1 MIATTQCRPMEVL
14 LVEDSLIDAR
24 VTMLALKRCN
34 IHHRVSLV
42 RTASEARRFLNREGI
57 FRRAPRP
64 DLVLLDLLLPDEMG
78 TDLLHEVRETEEIN
92 DTPVVVLSASG
103 DAESKDRCESLQV
116 DDYIEKPVDEAKFLR
131 VVHEHKRLIVFG
143 ARATETFSYVS

>member
-42 RTASEARRFLNREGI
+42 RTAAEAKQFLNREGV

-78 TDLLHEVRETEEIN
+78 TDLLHEVRQTEEIH

-103 DAESKDRCESLQV
+103 DAESKDRCESLHV

-143 ARATETFSYVS
+143 ARAAEAFSYVS